1 MTRGVYHPLFFYA
14 SYLNRMPFLPA
25 TCVILAG
32 GKSRRMGMDKRFL
45 EVGGQVMLARTIAVC
60 ETLFE
65 DIMIVTAV
73 PETPIETQHRVVHD
87 IIPNC
92 ATLGGIYTG
101 LSYASLDYCF
111 VVACDMPWVQPDLVR
126 FLVER
131 VHEPKEA
138 DYDVIIPK
146 LQSGLQPTHAVY
158 SKRCLPFLKEM
169 LDRHDLKVQ
178 GLFDYDNV
186 VVRYVSNDEIRKF
199 DPHGRA
205 FANVNTPEDL
215 EKARRDAHLDHPPG
229 RTG

>member
-1 MTRGVYHPLFFYA
+1 MTRGGFHPLFFYA
-14 SYLNRMPFLPA
+14 LTINLMHSLPA

-45 EVGGQVMLARTIAVC
+45 EVGGQAMLARTIAVC
-60 ETLFE
+60 ETLF
-65 DIMIVTAV
+65 DDVMLVTGM
-73 PETPIETQHRVVHD
+73 PETPIETPHRVVHD
-87 IIPNC
+87 VIPDC

-101 LSYASLDYCF
+101 LSYASQDYGF
-111 VVACDMPWVQPDLVR
+111 VVACDMPWLQPDLVK

-131 VHEPKEA
+131 LKEA
-138 DYDVIIPK
+138 AYDVIIPK

-169 LDRHDLKVQ
+169 LDRRDLRVQ
-178 GLFDYDNV
+178 GLCDCDNV
-186 VVRYVSNDEIRKF
+186 SVRYVSSDEIKTF

-205 FANVNTPEDL
+205 FANINTLEDL
-215 EKARRDAHLDHPPG
+215 EKARRDADLDRSSW

>member
-1 MTRGVYHPLFFYA
+1 M
-14 SYLNRMPFLPA
+14 NFLPA

-32 GKSRRMGMDKRFL
+32 GKSRRMGVDKRFL
-45 EVGGQVMLARTIAVC
+45 EVGGHTLLASTIAVC
-60 ETLFE
+60 ETLFD

-73 PETPIETQHRVVHD
+73 PETPIETRHRVVHD
-87 IIPNC
+87 IVPDC

-101 LSYASLDYCF
+101 LAYASLDYGF
-111 VVACDMPWVQPDLVR
+111 VVACDMPWVQPDLVK
-126 FLVER
+126 FLVKL
-131 VHEPKEA
+131 VQEPKEA

-169 LDRHDLKVQ
+169 LDRRDLRVQ
-178 GLFDYDNV
+178 GLCDCDNV
-186 VVRYVSNDEIRKF
+186 SVRYVSSDEIQRF

-205 FANVNTPEDL
+205 FVNVNTPEDL
-215 EKARRDAHLDHPPG
+215 ENARRDADLDHPPR